1 MDEFAWMTKNRL
13 DVPDPD
19 GAMTDRARTA
29 LINHVA
35 ATTERPQRRLPWLA
49 GATAS
54 TAVAGAAAAVVVIA
68 GGSGTGST
76 TTHNQASRAVAAST
90 APLASK
96 PSTVLVSLAHTAAQS
111 PALPG
116 NATLI
121 KRSTVNVGF
130 GGPPTL
136 TGYDLYEDNG
146 DYYYGQTLAEL
157 QSTVNNPSPSDSGDA
172 SLGQV
177 IAAAAAS
184 ANLTPSQAAEQL
196 LAADSHPTPRVGTT
210 TSQGKTTTWTQ
221 ADVDRD
227 LEGIEW
233 QAITAA
239 LEGGAG
245 QPQVRAGALLAASAM
260 PNTTVTTTT
269 YATQPAVTVTWNEGP
284 DGYSESVTVNNQN
297 GVLLDE
303 FNGGAS
309 SGNDAGATSNTTY
322 QVSRVTA
329 PSLAPAMPGPAPA
342 Q

>member
-19 GAMTDRARTA
+19 GQMTDRARTA
-29 LINHVA
+29 LMNYMS
-35 ATTERPQRRLPWLA
+35 ATTERPRRRLPWLA
-49 GATAS
+49 GATAG
-54 TAVAGAAAAVVVIA
+54 TAVAAAAVVVIA
-68 GGSGTGST
+68 GGSGTGSI
-76 TTHNQASRAVAAST
+76 THNSGSNQVAVSAT
-90 APLASK
+90 PLAGK
-96 PSTVLVSLAHTAAQS
+96 PSSVLVSLAHTAAQS

-121 KRSTVNVGF
+121 KRSTVNIGF

-146 DYYYGQTLAEL
+146 NYYFGQTLTEL
-157 QSTVNNPSPSDSGDA
+157 QSTVSNPSASDSQAA

-184 ANLTPSQAAEQL
+184 ANLTPAQAAERL
-196 LAADSHPTPRVGTT
+196 LAADAHPTPHVGTT

-245 QPQVRAGALLAASAM
+245 LPQVRAGALLAASAM
-260 PNTTVTTTT
+260 PNTTVTTTI
-269 YATQPAVTVTWNEGP
+269 YADQPADKVTWNEGP
-284 DGYSESVTVNNQN
+284 DGYSESVTVNNQT

-303 FNGGAS
+303 FNGGAT

-329 PSLAPAMPGPAPA
+329 PSLAAAA

>member
-1 MDEFAWMTKNRL
+1 MDEFAWMTKNRS

-29 LINHVA
+29 LMNHMS
-35 ATTERPQRRLPWLA
+35 ATAERPRRHLPWLA
-49 GATAS
+49 GATAG
-54 TAVAGAAAAVVVIA
+54 TAVVVAAVVVIA
-68 GGSGTGST
+68 GRSGTGL
-76 TTHNQASRAVAAST
+76 TTHNNGANQAAVSAT
-90 APLASK
+90 PLASK
-96 PSTVLVSLAHTAAQS
+96 PSFVLLKLAHSAAQS

-121 KRSTVNVGF
+121 ERATVNVGS
-130 GGPPTL
+130 GGSQTM
-136 TGYDLYEDNG
+136 TGYDLYEDNN

-157 QSTVNNPSPSDSGDA
+157 QSTVSNPLPSDAQSA

-184 ANLTPSQAAEQL
+184 ANSTPSQAAERL
-196 LAADSHPTPRVGTT
+196 LAADSHPTPHVGTT

-221 ADVDRD
+221 ADVNRD

-260 PNTTVTTTT
+260 PDTTVTTTT
-269 YATQPAVTVTWNEGP
+269 YANQSAVKVTWNEGP
-284 DGYSESVTVNNQN
+284 DNYSESVTVNNQN

-303 FNGGAS
+303 FGGGAT
-309 SGNDAGATSNTTY
+309 SGNDVGATSNTTY

-329 PSLAPAMPGPAPA
+329 PSLTPAP
-342 Q
+342 

>member
-19 GAMTDRARTA
+19 GAMTERARTA
-29 LINHVA
+29 LMSHMSA
-35 ATTERPQRRLPWLA
+35 STARPRRRLAWLA
-49 GATAS
+49 GATAG
-54 TAVAGAAAAVVVIA
+54 TAVAAAAAVVVT
-68 GGSGTGST
+68 SGTGL
-76 TTHNQASRAVAAST
+76 TTHNSGSKQVAVSA

-96 PSTVLVSLAHTAAQS
+96 PSSVLVSLARTAAQS
-111 PALPG
+111 PPLPG
-116 NATLI
+116 DATLI
-121 KRSTVNVGF
+121 KLSTVNVGF

-146 DYYYGQTLAEL
+146 NYYFGQTLAEL
-157 QSTVNNPSPSDSGDA
+157 QSTVSNPSPSDSQGA

-184 ANLTPSQAAEQL
+184 ANVTPSQAAGAL
-196 LAADSHPTPRVGTT
+196 LAADAHPTPHVGTT

-245 QPQVRAGALLAASAM
+245 RPQVRAGALLAASAM
-260 PNTTVTTTT
+260 PDTTVTNTT
-269 YATQPAVTVTWNEGP
+269 YAGQPAVKVIWNEGP
-284 DGYSESVTVNNQN
+284 DNYSESVTVNNQN

-303 FNGGAS
+303 FNGGAT
-309 SGNDAGATSNTTY
+309 SGNDVGATSNTTY
-322 QVSRVTA
+322 QVSRVTT
-329 PSLAPAMPGPAPA
+329 PGLAPA

>member
-19 GAMTDRARTA
+19 AAMTERARMA
-29 LINHVA
+29 LMNHMSA
-35 ATTERPQRRLPWLA
+35 STERPRRRLAWLA
-49 GATAS
+49 GATAG
-54 TAVAGAAAAVVVIA
+54 TACAAAAAVVVA
-68 GGSGTGST
+68 GGSGTGLS
-76 TTHNQASRAVAAST
+76 THNDGSRAVAVSA
-90 APLASK
+90 APLAGK

-146 DYYYGQTLAEL
+146 NYYFGQTLAEL
-157 QSTVNNPSPSDSGDA
+157 QSTVSNPSPSASQGA

-184 ANLTPSQAAEQL
+184 ANVTPSQAAGAL
-196 LAADSHPTPRVGTT
+196 LAADAHPTPHVGTT

-245 QPQVRAGALLAASAM
+245 RPQVRAGALLAASAM
-260 PNTTVTTTT
+260 PDTTVTNTP
-269 YATQPAVTVTWNEGP
+269 YAGQPAVKVTWNEGP
-284 DGYSESVTVNNQN
+284 DNYSESVTLNNQN

-303 FNGGAS
+303 FNGGAT
-309 SGNDAGATSNTTY
+309 SGNDVGATSNTTY
-322 QVSRVTA
+322 QVSRVTT
-329 PSLAPAMPGPAPA
+329 PGLAPA

>member
-29 LINHVA
+29 LMNHVSA
-35 ATTERPQRRLPWLA
+35 KTERPRRRLPWLA
-49 GATAS
+49 GATAG
-54 TAVAGAAAAVVVIA
+54 TAVAAAAAVVIA
-68 GGSGTGST
+68 GASGTGSI
-76 TTHNQASRAVAAST
+76 THNSGSNQVAVSA

-96 PSTVLVSLAHTAAQS
+96 PSAVLVSLARTAAQS

-121 KRSTVNVGF
+121 KLSTVNVGF

-157 QSTVNNPSPSDSGDA
+157 QSTVSNPSPSDSQGA

-184 ANLTPSQAAEQL
+184 ANLSPSQAADRL
-196 LAADSHPTPRVGTT
+196 LAADAHPTPHVSTT
-210 TSQGKTTTWTQ
+210 MSQ
-221 ADVDRD
+221 ADVDSD
-227 LEGIEW
+227 LDGIEW

-260 PNTTVTTTT
+260 PNTTVTNTT
-269 YATQPAVTVTWNEGP
+269 YAGQSAVTVTWNEGP
-284 DGYSESVTVNNQN
+284 DNYSESVTVNNQT

-303 FNGGAS
+303 FNGGAT

-329 PSLAPAMPGPAPA
+329 PSLAPA

>member
-1 MDEFAWMTKNRL
+1 
-13 DVPDPD
+13 VS
-19 GAMTDRARTA
+19 
-29 LINHVA
+29 
-35 ATTERPQRRLPWLA
+35 AT
-49 GATAS
+49 
-54 TAVAGAAAAVVVIA
+54 
-68 GGSGTGST
+68 
-76 TTHNQASRAVAAST
+76 
-90 APLASK
+90 PLASK
-96 PSTVLVSLAHTAAQS
+96 PSSVLVSLAHTAAQS

-121 KRSTVNVGF
+121 KRSTVNIGF

-146 DYYYGQTLAEL
+146 NYYFGQTLAEL
-157 QSTVNNPSPSDSGDA
+157 QSTVSNPSPSDSQAA

-184 ANLTPSQAAEQL
+184 ANLTPAQAAERL
-196 LAADSHPTPRVGTT
+196 LAADAHPTPHVGTT

-245 QPQVRAGALLAASAM
+245 LPQVRAGALLAASAM

-284 DGYSESVTVNNQN
+284 DGYAESVIVNNQT

-303 FNGGAS
+303 FNGGAT

-329 PSLAPAMPGPAPA
+329 PSLAAAA

>member
-19 GAMTDRARTA
+19 GAMTDRARTV
-29 LINHVA
+29 LMNHMS
-35 ATTERPQRRLPWLA
+35 ATTERPRRRLSWLA
-49 GATAS
+49 GATAG
-54 TAVAGAAAAVVVIA
+54 TAVAAAAVLVVA
-68 GGSGTGST
+68 GGSGTGSI
-76 TTHNQASRAVAAST
+76 THSSGSNQVAVSAT
-90 APLASK
+90 PLASK
-96 PSTVLVSLAHTAAQS
+96 TSSVLVSLAHTAAQS

-121 KRSTVNVGF
+121 ERSTVNFGF

-136 TGYDLYEDNG
+136 AGYDLYEDNG
-146 DYYYGQTLAEL
+146 DYYFGQTLAEL
-157 QSTVNNPSPSDSGDA
+157 QSTVSNPSPSDSQDA

-184 ANLTPSQAAEQL
+184 ANLTPAQAAERL
-196 LAADSHPTPRVGTT
+196 LAADSHPTPHVGTT
-210 TSQGKTTTWTQ
+210 TSQGTTTTWTQ

-245 QPQVRAGALLAASAM
+245 RPQVRAGALLAASAM

-269 YATQPAVTVTWNEGP
+269 YANQLAVNVTWNEGP
-284 DGYSESVTVNNQN
+284 DGYAESVTVNNQT

-303 FNGGAS
+303 FNGGAT

-329 PSLAPAMPGPAPA
+329 PSLTPT